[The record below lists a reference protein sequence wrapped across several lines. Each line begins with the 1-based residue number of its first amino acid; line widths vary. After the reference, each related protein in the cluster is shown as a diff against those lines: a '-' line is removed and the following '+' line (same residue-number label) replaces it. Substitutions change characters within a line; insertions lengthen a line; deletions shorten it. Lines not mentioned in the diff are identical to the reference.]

1 MSNSKNPLAKAT
13 ALSLA
18 IGALLAPLHP
28 ASAQS
33 ASDEIRRELDALNT
47 KIRELEQRLEAE
59 QAKNASAQEAAVKA
73 QETTAK
79 TVADFDKRSKALPTL
94 YGKINVALEHRD
106 TEGAGRVVG
115 GSAAGNPA
123 KQWETTSYAS
133 RLGVRGE
140 VDLGSPTL
148 KAVYQA
154 EYEIFADN
162 GSTTFSSRNIY
173 AGLQSTRFG
182 RIVAGR
188 IDTPLKSAEG
198 RIDLFNDQRADIDNL
213 IGGQNRP
220 NNAIL
225 YTTPKFGGLF
235 NVNLAF
241 YQAEGGA
248 DFDQDGRPDRSIDDG
263 FSASIV
269 AEKGIFYAALGYDT
283 HLPARRSVDGFATA
297 SVSDA
302 IRFVGGIRS
311 GIWEAGV
318 LAQKSSDQTPGSN
331 AEDTSYL
338 VSGAVSLDKWKIKA
352 QAGLSEG
359 KVSNETG
366 QLLALGADYN
376 FNSKVRAYTYVST
389 LDLDDAN
396 LKDRTFAIGVDVG
409 F

>member
-1 MSNSKNPLAKAT
+1 MSNGKNPLAKAT

-18 IGALLAPLHP
+18 IGALLAPLYP
-28 ASAQS
+28 AHAQS
-33 ASDEIRRELDALNT
+33 AADEIRRELDALNS

-59 QAKNASAQEAAVKA
+59 QQKNASAHAEAVKA
-73 QETTAK
+73 QESAAK
-79 TVADFDKRSKALPTL
+79 TVADLDKRAKAAPTV

-106 TEGAGRVVG
+106 TEGAGRVVA
-115 GSAAGNPA
+115 GSSAGSPA

-133 RLGVRGE
+133 RLGVRGD
-140 VDLGSPTL
+140 VDLGGSGL
-148 KAVYQA
+148 KAVYFA
-154 EYEIFADN
+154 EYEIFADH
-162 GSTTFSSRNIY
+162 GGTTFSSRNIY
-173 AGLQSTRFG
+173 GGLQSERFG
-182 RIVAGR
+182 RIIAGR

-198 RIDLFNDQRADIDNL
+198 RVDQFNDQRADIDNL

-220 NNAIL
+220 NNAII

-241 YQAEGGA
+241 YQAEGAA
-248 DFDQDGRPDRSIDDG
+248 DFDLDGRPDRSIDDG
-263 FSASIV
+263 FSASLV
-269 AEKGIFYAALGYDT
+269 AEKGIFYGALAYET

-297 SVSDA
+297 TVSDA

-338 VSGAVSLDKWKIKA
+338 VSGAVSLDKWKLKA
-352 QAGLSEG
+352 QAGISEG
-359 KVSNETG
+359 KVTNETG
-366 QLLALGADYN
+366 QLFAIGADYN
-376 FNSKVRAYTYVST
+376 FSSKVRAYTYWST
-389 LDLDDAN
+389 LDLDDAD
-396 LKDRTFAIGVDVG
+396 LSDRTFAVGVEVG